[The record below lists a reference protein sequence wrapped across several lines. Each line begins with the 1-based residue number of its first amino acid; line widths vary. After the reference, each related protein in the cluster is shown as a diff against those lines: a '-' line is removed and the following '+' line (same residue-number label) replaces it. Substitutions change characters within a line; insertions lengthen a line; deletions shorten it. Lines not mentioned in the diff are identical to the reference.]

1 MAKWEVFR
9 GLRLRELDKQKP
21 LGSVLPGLDI
31 RFDERQLSDLVR
43 GMQAFPGALEQAML
57 AATNNTRMFARREI
71 NKGLRGITTLM
82 PAYIGKAVT
91 SRKARAAGG
100 GVEAEVRVASRGL
113 PLGRYKV
120 TPERPPQLKGIAVS
134 ARRRT
139 TYKLRKSGKTYGD
152 APRDVQDSGGLSS
165 LFVQAM
171 GSGHIGVF
179 YRIKSSGKIVQ
190 QWAPSVQYHVFADG
204 FIEGVEQRAREHFLK
219 SLQSELGAFGVSK

>member
-21 LGSVLPGLDI
+21 LGGVLPGLDI
-31 RFDERQLSDLVR
+31 RFDERLMADLVR
-43 GMQAFPGALEQAML
+43 RMRAFPGVLEQALL
-57 AATNNTRMFARREI
+57 AATNKTRQYARREI
-71 NKGLRGITTLM
+71 VKGLRGITTLT
-82 PAYIGKAVT
+82 PGYIGKAVT
-91 SRKARAAGG
+91 SRKARVAGG

-113 PLGRYKV
+113 PLGRYKI
-120 TPERPPQLKGIAVS
+120 TPDRPPQLKGIAVS

-139 TYKLRKSGKTYGD
+139 TYKLRASGKTYGD
-152 APRDVQDSGGLSS
+152 APKDAGSGGLSS

-190 QWAPSVQYHVFADG
+190 QWAPSVQYHMFADG
-204 FIEGVEQRAREHFLK
+204 FSEGVEQKSREHFMNALRA
-219 SLQSELGAFGVSK
+219 EITAHGVPL